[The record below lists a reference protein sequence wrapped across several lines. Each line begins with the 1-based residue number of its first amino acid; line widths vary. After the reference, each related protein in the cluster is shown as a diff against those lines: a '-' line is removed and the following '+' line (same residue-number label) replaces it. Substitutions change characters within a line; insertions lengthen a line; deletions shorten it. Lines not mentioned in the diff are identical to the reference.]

1 MNAKTQAM
9 LASYGR
15 AALVAVLTAV
25 TMGKTDPKDIITA
38 AVIAVAAPALRAL
51 NPKDGAFGAGAD
63 LLTVELNK
71 LAKPSV
77 KKAAVKK
84 AAK

>member
-15 AALVAVLTAV
+15 AALVAIITAV
-25 TMGKTDPKDIITA
+25 SMGKTDPRDIITA
-38 AVIAVAAPALRAL
+38 AIIAVAAPALRAL

-63 LLTVELNK
+63 LLTVELTK
-71 LAKPSV
+71 LAKPTA
-77 KKAAVKK
+77 KKAAAKK
-84 AAK
+84 

>member
-1 MNAKTQAM
+1 MNAKHQAM

-15 AALVAVLTAV
+15 AAIVAIITTVS
-25 TMGKTDPKDIITA
+25 MGKTDPRDLLIA
-38 AVIAVAAPALRAL
+38 SAIAVLPPLLRAM

-71 LAKPSV
+71 LAKKAPA
-77 KKAAVKK
+77 KKAK
-84 AAK
+84 

>member
-1 MNAKTQAM
+1 MNAKNKAM

-15 AALVAVLTAV
+15 AALVAIITAV
-25 TMGKTDPKDIITA
+25 SMGKTDPRDLLTA

-51 NPKDGAFGAGAD
+51 NPKDGAFGVGAD

-71 LAKPSV
+71 LAKSSV
-77 KKAAVKK
+77 KKTTVKK